1 MHSLFIFIPLALF
14 IVGLIVITY
23 KERKEKSKLSLEDQG
38 RLSIASSKGLLWRSL
53 PLISIFVCIQL
64 FKFLPHEKNHLLVES
79 LTTALVVIAALAAG
93 TFFRLKG
100 LSKEGMPESYIQVVK
115 TYAKARFAML
125 LILPVLVFILG
136 ILPLLWTILMNFIH
150 PHGH

>member
-1 MHSLFIFIPLALF
+1 MHSLSIFIPLALF

-23 KERKEKSKLSLEDQG
+23 KERSEKAKLSLEDPG
-38 RLSIASSKGLLWRSL
+38 RLSIASSKAFLWRFL
-53 PLISIFVCIQL
+53 PFISIFVCVQL

-100 LSKEGMPESYIQVVK
+100 LSKEGM
-115 TYAKARFAML
+115 
-125 LILPVLVFILG
+125 
-136 ILPLLWTILMNFIH
+136 
-150 PHGH
+150 